1 MENEIGAV
9 VVVESVW
16 GVWGCCSG
24 LVWWLD
30 VVYLALGVW
39 SFEAGGVG
47 REGEGREGGFNGGVF
62 LGKGSFW
69 CCCLGGWDLMM
80 KRDGNDTVV
89 HSVRNF
95 DRAISQCRIDFNQ

>member
-1 MENEIGAV
+1 MCGGA
-9 VVVESVW
+9 
-16 GVWGCCSG
+16 G

-39 SFEAGGVG
+39 SLSLGGWEGKG
-47 REGEGREGGFNGGVF
+47 RFNGGVF

-80 KRDGNDTVV
+80 KRNGNDTVV

-95 DRAISQCRIDFNQ
+95 DRAISQCRVDFNQ